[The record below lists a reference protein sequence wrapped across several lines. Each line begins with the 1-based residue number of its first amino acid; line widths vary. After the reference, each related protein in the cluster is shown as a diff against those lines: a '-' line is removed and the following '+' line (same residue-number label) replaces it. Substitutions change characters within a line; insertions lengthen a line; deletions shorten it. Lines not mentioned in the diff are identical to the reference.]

1 MNTAA
6 HPLAEGKTA
15 STSAIRIAP
24 GTLEALK
31 WLALVAMLADHV
43 NKYLF
48 AHSLP
53 WAYEVGRLA
62 LPLFLAVLAYNMAQ
76 PLTLAISAGRTMGRL
91 AIFGLIASV
100 PYTGLDKTLSWWP
113 LNVLFTMLVLVFCIK
128 TISQRRYWLATL
140 AFALGGLLVEYWWPA
155 ILLGLSF
162 WAFYRSGSTRAA
174 VAVVAA
180 TATLSLV
187 NMNGWAFA
195 ALPLL
200 LLAPHVDAKFPRMK
214 WLFYGFYP
222 LHLAIILFIRLAN
235 AV

>member
-1 MNTAA
+1 VADGKATAA
-6 HPLAEGKTA
+6 SPIK
-15 STSAIRIAP
+15 IAP

-31 WLALVAMLADHV
+31 WIALVAMLADHV

-48 AHSLP
+48 AHNLP
-53 WAYEVGRLA
+53 WAYEAGRLA

-76 PLTLAISAGRTMGRL
+76 PQTLANSAGRTMGRL
-91 AIFGLIASV
+91 VVFGLLASV
-100 PYTGLDKTLSWWP
+100 PYTGLDKTFSWWP
-113 LNVLFTMLVLVFCIK
+113 LNVLFTMFVLVLCIK
-128 TISQRRYWLATL
+128 SISQRKYWLATL

-174 VAVVAA
+174 VAVVAS
-180 TATLSLV
+180 TAILSLV
-187 NMNGWAFA
+187 NMNAWAFA

-200 LLAPHVDAKFPRMK
+200 LMAPHVDAKFPRMK

-222 LHLAIILFIRLAN
+222 LHLAVILFIRLAN